1 VSHHLHTR
9 GATRRIQSDGGEE
22 RRVYV
27 K

>member
-1 VSHHLHTR
+1 VRHHLHTR
-9 GATRRIQSDGGEE
+9 GATHCLQSNGGEE